1 MVFLIDIN
9 LLLALAWP
17 NHPHHALASAWF
29 QQVGKQGWATSAVTQ
44 LGFIRISSHPGISPH
59 HTTPG
64 AAHGLLL
71 QWTQSHGHQ
80 YWQEPDGG
88 LLSPDF
94 AEVLPQIAT
103 HNFVTD
109 AFLVSLARH
118 HQGRLATLDHPLA
131 RLYPDTVE
139 LVG

>member
-1 MVFLIDIN
+1 MDAKPWAPV
-9 LLLALAWP
+9 LA
-17 NHPHHALASAWF
+17 
-29 QQVGKQGWATSAVTQ
+29 GT
-44 LGFIRISSHPGISPH
+44 
-59 HTTPG
+59 
-64 AAHGLLL
+64 
-71 QWTQSHGHQ
+71 
-80 YWQEPDGG
+80 DGG

-118 HQGRLATLDHPLA
+118 HQGRLATLDRPLA